1 VDGYLPSSEG
11 GSAKETP
18 TISKEFQAIPE
29 RKKKRVN
36 DEAISKQVQ
45 AILKRK
51 QSHEVKGHHKYVPP
65 RSPHKK
71 NLHQP
76 QKQVYKSPR
85 MHGTTGKKAVDSHS
99 PPLAKA

>member
-1 VDGYLPSSEG
+1 M
-11 GSAKETP
+11 A
-18 TISKEFQAIPE
+18 IFQVLKVIPP
-29 RKKKRVN
+29 RKHQQSPRNFKRSQHEKKRAN
-36 DEAISKQVQ
+36 GEAISKQVQ

-51 QSHEVKGHHKYVPP
+51 QPHEVKGHHKCVPP

-85 MHGTTGKKAVDSHS
+85 MQGTTGKKAVDSHS